1 METPLL
7 NLAEELFLLAI
18 NEENRRL
25 ASTYLNY
32 GLAGAMLADLALL
45 GRVRVGEKRKLV
57 VVDGTPTG
65 DPLLDLGF
73 MEILET
79 KRPAKLLDWV
89 NILAEKRFWKRV
101 PESLIAKGILYRED
115 KQFLWVFPYA
125 AYPQKDATAKYWIKE
140 NLRSIAL
147 TSQPGETRRVILLS
161 LCKAC
166 QMLNLIFTKD
176 ERKTAAKRIN
186 ELLRGETFGE
196 AVAKTLEEIQS
207 AAAAAVIIAVAS

>member
-1 METPLL
+1 ML

-18 NEENRRL
+18 NEENGRL

-73 MEILET
+73 VEILEA

-115 KQFLWVFPYA
+115 KQFLWVFPYV
-125 AYPQKDATAKYWIKE
+125 AYPQKDASAKHWIKE
-140 NLRSIAL
+140 SLRSIAL
-147 TSQPGETRRVILLS
+147 TSQRGETRRVILLS

-166 QMLNLIFTKD
+166 QMMNLIFTKD
-176 ERKTAAKRIN
+176 ERRAAARRIN
-186 ELLRGETFGE
+186 ELLRGEAFGE

-207 AAAAAVIIAVAS
+207 AAAAAVVIAVAS

>member
-1 METPLL
+1 MATPTL

-18 NEENRRL
+18 NEENGRL

-45 GRVRVGEKRKLV
+45 GRVRLGEKRKLM
-57 VVDGTPTG
+57 VVDETPTG
-65 DPLLDLGF
+65 DSLLDLGF
-73 MEILET
+73 TEILEA

-101 PESLIAKGILYRED
+101 PESLIAKGILYKED
-115 KQFLWVFPYA
+115 KQFLWVFPYV
-125 AYPQKDATAKYWIKE
+125 AYPQKDANAKYWIKE

-147 TSQPGETRRVILLS
+147 TSQTGEARRVILLG

-166 QMLNLIFTKD
+166 QMMNLIFTKD
-176 ERKTAAKRIN
+176 ERKAAARRIN
-186 ELLRGETFGE
+186 ELRQGEALGE

-207 AAAAAVIIAVAS
+207 AAAAAVVIAVAS